1 MQDPLDKPI
10 PQDQSS
16 SSTAD
21 IFDSVRQTIDTI
33 RKRAAPSIGDGI
45 PYSWP
50 LPPGVSVDIAF
61 QGGEPTSAHIAQL
74 IGYLELFKAALEAQE
89 RAALTSLAPVA
100 EDVPVVD

>member
-1 MQDPLDKPI
+1 MQDPVDTPKL
-10 PQDQSS
+10 QDQSG

-21 IFDSVRQTIDTI
+21 IFDSVRQTFDTF

-89 RAALTSLAPVA
+89 RAALTSVAPVA
-100 EDVPVVD
+100 EDMPAID